1 MDTVFDL
8 QMFADDDD
16 DTDAPVTTGDVL
28 DDDSQ
33 TATGEPEKTQKLLTE
48 REAAKI
54 MAREHNKGKKQAV
67 REIEKEFGCDRD
79 EAKAILASAR
89 QIQELLN
96 IPLSQVHEFL
106 RQKMQPPLQQPPVDQ
121 QQYPPPRREPQ
132 RDPEED
138 ADHEFLRKQ
147 RTEEKPL
154 SELRQQIGDDVFNEL
169 LPKAEELASEEDMP
183 VVAALRYLLPKEMS
197 KIVAKQRASA
207 EAGAFEKFKDGRIYA
222 VESGGGAA
230 ANMEREEVLEE
241 KEEKARKRAGLT
253 RKEWVERR
261 KLIAYAKS
269 QDGGKGAPNI
279 EMWRTLKKQNKR

>member
-1 MDTVFDL
+1 M
-8 QMFADDDD
+8 Q
-16 DTDAPVTTGDVL
+16 AP
-28 DDDSQ
+28 
-33 TATGEPEKTQKLLTE
+33 AP
-48 REAAKI
+48 
-54 MAREHNKGKKQAV
+54 
-67 REIEKEFGCDRD
+67 
-79 EAKAILASAR
+79 
-89 QIQELLN
+89 
-96 IPLSQVHEFL
+96 
-106 RQKMQPPLQQPPVDQ
+106 QPYTPSFTS
-121 QQYPPPRREPQ
+121 ESQ

-138 ADHEFLRKQ
+138 ADHEFLRRQ

-230 ANMEREEVLEE
+230 ASMEREEVLEE

-279 EMWRTLKKQNKR
+279 EMWRTLKKKDKR